1 MSIGPLLVAL
11 AQNGVLRLG
20 CEFASV
26 SLIDEG
32 FTQTIVA
39 EATPSTSLFDSTHH
53 VLDRGDGT
61 SSPSIAVFNDRT
73 AEHAVQ
79 THDLVANTTRRVV
92 RDMRSLGPY
101 NQLSHV
107 LGPPYM
113 VSLVEVPIRN
123 ASGQLLGTYAI
134 MDNKTRPDFFLDET
148 MQSLTDITAAIADL
162 LQLTTPAALADLLQ
176 LHTPDAHCTT
186 GQITRTLHSS
196 DSSLTEPS
204 RPGSGTPQGHPPL
217 TPNSEVD
224 DFAFPATTP
233 SSCSSASDPGVE
245 GVKSDFISS
254 ISHE

>member
-1 MSIGPLLVAL
+1 MSIGPLLIAL
-11 AQNGVLRLG
+11 AQNGVFRLG

-39 EATPSTSLFDSTHH
+39 EATPSTSLFDAPHR
-53 VLDRGDGT
+53 VLDKGDGT

-101 NQLSHV
+101 NQFSHV
-107 LGPPYM
+107 LGPPHM

-134 MDNKTRPDFFLDET
+134 MDNEIRQDFFLDET
-148 MQSLTDITAAIADL
+148 TQSLTDIADAIADL
-162 LQLTTPAALADLLQ
+162 LQLTTPATLADLLQ
-176 LHTPDAHCTT
+176 LHAPDAHCITGRMHHTT
-186 GQITRTLHSS
+186 HSD
-196 DSSLTEPS
+196 DSSLTEPL
-204 RPGSGTPQGHPPL
+204 RPETATPQGHPPL

-233 SSCSSASDPGVE
+233 SSCSSASDPGME